1 MLSYIRRVARVLV
14 GQHNVLYIKS
24 LLPNKAEKEFV
35 QKRIKLYSQFLKK
48 GDLYFDVGANLGNR
62 IEPVLEI
69 GGRVVAVEPQDVC
82 YKYLV
87 RKFGKKIILIKKGL
101 ADKVGTREFFV
112 SNVHVTSS
120 FSTEWIES
128 VKQSGRFKQREW
140 SKKVRMEMTTLD
152 ELIQEYGV
160 PAFIK
165 IDVEGFELEVLQGL
179 STPIPVI
186 SFEYTVPE
194 LTNRLIDCIKRIH
207 EVNSAV
213 ACNFSVGE
221 GMELG
226 LPAWISVDE
235 MIQFVRSDA
244 FLQTRF
250 GDVYIKAVG

>member
-1 MLSYIRRVARVLV
+1 MLSYIRKVARVLV
-14 GQHNVLYIKS
+14 GQHNLLYIKS
-24 LLPNKAEKEFV
+24 LLPNKAEKEFI

-82 YKYLV
+82 FKYLAL
-87 RKFGKKIILIKKGL
+87 KFGKKIALIKKGL

-128 VKQSGRFKQREW
+128 VKQSGRFKKREW
-140 SKKVRMEMTTLD
+140 SKKVQMEMTTLD
-152 ELIQEYGV
+152 ELIKEYGV
-160 PAFIK
+160 PSFIK

-179 STPIPVI
+179 SSPIPVI

-194 LTNRLIDCIKRIH
+194 LTNRLIDCIRQVH
-207 EVNSAV
+207 TVSPNAS
-213 ACNFSVGE
+213 CNFSVGE

-226 LPAWISVDE
+226 LPTWISTDE
-235 MIQFVRSDA
+235 MIKFVKSDS

-250 GDVYIKAVG
+250 GDVYIKTVG